1 MRINPTKRCYDLSVQ
16 DLFLLAE
23 AADTAKEGIPWT
35 TVLTAI
41 VSVPATI
48 FTLIGS
54 AWLIKKTRL
63 ENRKL
68 ELEIEEKEIAL
79 GKVAATSSDKAFAE
93 LVAQPLFE
101 GRRVQEIILR
111 SILLILMLQAWKIGG
126 LLLTYLTP
134 SGVFY
139 TFYPRPSQW
148 ILTLLYLIILL
159 IKVAPIVG
167 YYVVLLGMGT
177 SIVLDILRHLNI
189 RIPNLVDRLGRGAKI
204 WYVLLTVVVAA
215 IAVSRYA
222 EPFHFTS
229 GY

>member
-1 MRINPTKRCYDLSVQ
+1 MQ
-16 DLFLLAE
+16 DLLLLAE

-41 VSVPATI
+41 VSIPATI

-54 AWLIKKTRL
+54 SWLIKKTRL

-79 GKVAATSSDKAFAE
+79 GKVATTGSDKAFAE

-111 SILLILMLQAWKIGG
+111 SILLILMLQAWRIGG

-139 TFYPRPSQW
+139 TFDPRPSQW
-148 ILTLLYLIILL
+148 VLIPLYLIVLL

-189 RIPNLVDRLGRGAKI
+189 RVPNSVEKLRRGAKV
-204 WYVLLTVVVAA
+204 WYVLLTIVVAA
-215 IAVSRYA
+215 IAISRYA

-229 GY
+229 RY